1 MLQTLVYR
9 LVIILP
15 EKKYIDILERSNKNF
30 LKHILGVSDNTVDP
44 AIYILT
50 GTIPLE
56 GVIHKRV
63 LSLFGNVCLLEDTAT
78 EMRLLIFAPLLTLQN
93 ERLLTV
99 KDDSSHSWYIAV
111 KNIIGKYGLP
121 DPLDL
126 LQCPPSKFAWK
137 RRVNKQIN
145 N

>member
-1 MLQTLVYR
+1 M
-9 LVIILP
+9 
-15 EKKYIDILERSNKNF
+15 LERSNKKF
-30 LKHILGVSDNTVDP
+30 LKHILGVSDTTADP

-56 GVIHKRV
+56 GVIYKSV
-63 LSLFGNVCLLEDTAT
+63 LSLFGNVCRQEDTST
-78 EMRLLIFAPLLTLQN
+78 EMRLA
-93 ERLLTV
+93 ERQLTV

-111 KNIIGKYGLP
+111 TNIMRKYGLP